1 MKYDKA
7 YLHSKDIDWFCII
20 GSVIC
25 HVASAGGLLPD
36 AINDREKLRN
46 LQKRVFDSDYIFGE
60 EDIVVNK
67 VFLNQQ
73 FGNDQNAQISYL
85 TSFMSMTRK
94 GFISLDRTN
103 LMDLNDQTYHVVC
116 YPKNPIF
123 LQGYQDLCKVNG
135 NILYMNL
142 NDIQLLDLF

>member
-1 MKYDKA
+1 
-7 YLHSKDIDWFCII
+7 
-20 GSVIC
+20 
-25 HVASAGGLLPD
+25 
-36 AINDREKLRN
+36 
-46 LQKRVFDSDYIFGE
+46 
-60 EDIVVNK
+60 
-67 VFLNQQ
+67 
-73 FGNDQNAQISYL
+73 
-85 TSFMSMTRK
+85 MSMARK